1 MKAIFCALWLC
12 LWGCGCARIYRPVE
26 LAQSRPSPQAMGL
39 SAVLDLQPW
48 GDNSRYKEN
57 ALHSNLRVVVLR
69 LENHTGTDLESPG
82 LDLPDSTSALSAEEA
97 FKLVKQQPL
106 LYLLY
111 PLLPGLMI
119 PGASNKGSFGPSE
132 QAGYSVLA
140 VAGLAIGIP
149 NAAVAARS
157 NTRLAAFFKDNAWT
171 PMSLQPGQSQRG
183 LVFLRS
189 PDPYAPLRLRLKYRN
204 ALGEQGRELVC
215 PGLRPLR

>member
-1 MKAIFCALWLC
+1 MKAFLCALWLC
-12 LWGCGCARIYRPVE
+12 LWGFGCARIYRPVE
-26 LAQSRPSPQAMGL
+26 LARGRPSPQTAGL
-39 SAVLDLQPW
+39 SAVLELQPW
-48 GDNSRYKEN
+48 GDNSRYEDK
-57 ALHSNLRVVVLR
+57 ALRSNLRVLVLS
-69 LENHTGTDLESPG
+69 LENHTGTDLEALR

-97 FKLVKQQPL
+97 FQLVKQQPL

-140 VAGLAIGIP
+140 VVGLAIGIP

-157 NTRLAAFFKDNAWT
+157 NSRLAAFFKDHAWAYS
-171 PMSLQPGQSQRG
+171 PLPSGQSRQG

-189 PDPYAPLRLRLKYRN
+189 PDPYAPLSLQLKYRN
-204 ALGEQGRELVC
+204 ASGEQGQELVC
-215 PGLRPLR
+215 PGLRPRL